1 MPACEYILLYIAIG
15 ATAGVLAGLLGVG
28 GGLVIV
34 PALAFTLEAQGVDPA
49 LALKLA
55 LGTSLAT
62 IIFTSVS
69 SAAAHSRRGA
79 VDWRTVMAF
88 SPGVVSG
95 TLLGSFAASRAASG
109 FLTIFFAAFL
119 IIVCLELL
127 FWVTPRPS
135 RELPGRPALAVAG
148 AGIGG
153 ISSLV
158 GIGGGI
164 MTVPYLL
171 WHNVRIHRAI
181 GTSAAVGFPIAAAGA
196 AGYLLSGW
204 ANSGLPDH
212 SAGFIYLPA
221 LAGIAVASTFFA
233 PLGAILAHRL
243 PVALLKR
250 VIAVVLLL
258 VAARMAAGVI

>member
-1 MPACEYILLYIAIG
+1 
-15 ATAGVLAGLLGVG
+15 
-28 GGLVIV
+28 
-34 PALAFTLEAQGVDPA
+34 
-49 LALKLA
+49 
-55 LGTSLAT
+55 
-62 IIFTSVS
+62 
-69 SAAAHSRRGA
+69 
-79 VDWRTVMAF
+79 
-88 SPGVVSG
+88 
-95 TLLGSFAASRAASG
+95 
-109 FLTIFFAAFL
+109 
-119 IIVCLELL
+119 
-127 FWVTPRPS
+127 
-135 RELPGRPALAVAG
+135 
-148 AGIGG
+148 
-153 ISSLV
+153 
-158 GIGGGI
+158 
-164 MTVPYLL
+164 
-171 WHNVRIHRAI
+171 